1 MASSVSSVALVPVS
15 AHAARPVAIRPV
27 DAGLAPS
34 FDADA
39 LRRETALRAETL
51 DQARQDGNRSA
62 GDRQTRAEPAAG
74 RTASTSNA
82 AFVTQLLAQ
91 DQPAERRRLP
101 FAEASLAYGRFREEP
116 KAGFIL
122 DAPQRVDLKV

>member
-1 MASSVSSVALVPVS
+1 M
-15 AHAARPVAIRPV
+15 RPA

-39 LRRETALRAETL
+39 LRRESALRAETL
-51 DQARQDGNRSA
+51 EQARQDDSRSA
-62 GDRQTRAEPAAG
+62 GDRQASPEPAAG
-74 RTASTSNA
+74 RTASTSNS

-91 DQPAERRRLP
+91 DQPAERRRSPL
-101 FAEASLAYGRFREEP
+101 AEAALAYGRFREEP

-122 DAPQRVDLKV
+122 DPPQRVDLKV

>member
-1 MASSVSSVALVPVS
+1 MVSSVSSVALVP
-15 AHAARPVAIRPV
+15 AGALAARPVAIRPA
-27 DAGLAPS
+27 DAGLAPA

-39 LRRETALRAETL
+39 LRRDATLRAETL
-51 DQARQDGNRSA
+51 DQSSQESNRSA
-62 GDRQTRAEPAAG
+62 GDRQAGAEPAAG

-91 DQPAERRRLP
+91 DQPAERRRSP
-101 FAEASLAYGRFREEP
+101 FAEAALAYGRFREEP

-122 DAPQRVDLKV
+122 DPPRRVDVKV